1 MEVLQNKLNKIDWD
15 NDKSIKDFI
24 NNNDTDIF
32 TGTNES
38 GQKVIVQIIKGKSI
52 KLSTMQDNNW
62 IRINTYTIDDDDSTC
77 LIREETYEK

>member
-1 MEVLQNKLNKIDWD
+1 MEDLQNKLNNIDWD

-38 GQKVIVQIIKGKSI
+38 GQKVIVHIIKGKSI

-62 IRINTYTIDDDDSTC
+62 IRINTYTIDDEDSTC